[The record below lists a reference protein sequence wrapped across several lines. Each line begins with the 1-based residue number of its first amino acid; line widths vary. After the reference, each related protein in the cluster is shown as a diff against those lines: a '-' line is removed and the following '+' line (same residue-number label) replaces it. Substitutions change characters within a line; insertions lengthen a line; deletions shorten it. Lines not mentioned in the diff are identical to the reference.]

1 LKVVI
6 AFIQRQ
12 SQIFITRRSLDT
24 HYGGYWELPGGKVE
38 INETPALALQR
49 ELKEELSIDVSAAS
63 LICCLEQGFLNF
75 YLYDVLNYS
84 GELKLSAGQL
94 DKAWIDMQEITNYQF
109 PLTNQKFFEIWQSYM
124 RDKPS

>member
-63 LICCLEQGFLNF
+63 LICCLEQEFLNF
-75 YLYDVLNYS
+75 YLYDVQNYS

>member
-1 LKVVI
+1 MKVVI

-63 LICCLEQGFLNF
+63 LICCLEQEFLNF
-75 YLYDVLNYS
+75 YLYDVQNYS

>member
-1 LKVVI
+1 MKVVI

-63 LICCLEQGFLNF
+63 LICCLEQEFLNF
-75 YLYDVLNYS
+75 YLYDVQNYS

-109 PLTNQKFFEIWQSYM
+109 PQTNQKFFEIWQSYM